1 LIPSIPSA
9 RLAPDGRGAYSLAA
23 PRHLSPRLP
32 VPGSTRAL
40 TVATIM
46 APVPMMS
53 VVPMTTAAA
62 SAPSSSHVIQLEPSE
77 VVVRDWLCGHL
88 FRRRSDRQ
96 RSRAP
101 NVQTEGGDGANE
113 PGQLLLSLGKGSP
126 RQLPEND

>member
-1 LIPSIPSA
+1 
-9 RLAPDGRGAYSLAA
+9 
-23 PRHLSPRLP
+23 
-32 VPGSTRAL
+32 
-40 TVATIM
+40 M

-53 VVPMTTAAA
+53 VVPMTSATA

-77 VVVRDWLCGHL
+77 VVFRDWLCGHL

-113 PGQLLLSLGKGSP
+113 PGQKISSVHLWVLNRVGPSFGKGRGAAPTSVC
-126 RQLPEND
+126 